1 MCYITLLWHVSRFGQ
16 KFEYKSTY
24 IKSWWAILKSGGK
37 RPVEL
42 GIWGLSEKR
51 KKKIKGNVDGKR
63 WLMKSY
69 LLIDSLRRR
78 QCVNIV
84 STEPTSSVDLFG
96 QKIKLLDV
104 GQFEVD
110 FLPRWCR
117 HPRKL
122 SFTIELTI
130 CTRKHQNLLM
140 LPLTIYDSIH
150 WPN

>member
-1 MCYITLLWHVSRFGQ
+1 MNNLTWNSLLQKYDICMCYITLLWREHVLRFGQ

-42 GIWGLSEKR
+42 GKSGLSEKG
-51 KKKIKGNVDGKR
+51 KKIKGNVDGKR
-63 WLMKSY
+63 RLMKSY

-84 STEPTSSVDLFG
+84 STEPISSVDLFG
-96 QKIKLLDV
+96 KKIKLLDV

-110 FLPRWCR
+110 FLSR
-117 HPRKL
+117 
-122 SFTIELTI
+122 
-130 CTRKHQNLLM
+130 
-140 LPLTIYDSIH
+140 
-150 WPN
+150 

>member
-1 MCYITLLWHVSRFGQ
+1 MCYITLLWREHVLRFGQ

-42 GIWGLSEKR
+42 GKSGLSEKG
-51 KKKIKGNVDGKR
+51 KKFKGDVDGKR
-63 WLMKSY
+63 RLMKSY

-84 STEPTSSVDLFG
+84 STEPISSVDLFG

-104 GQFEVD
+104 GQFEVEKTLFYD
-110 FLPRWCR
+110 RVNNMYKKTSKFVDVA
-117 HPRKL
+117 
-122 SFTIELTI
+122 FD
-130 CTRKHQNLLM
+130 NL
-140 LPLTIYDSIH
+140 
-150 WPN
+150 